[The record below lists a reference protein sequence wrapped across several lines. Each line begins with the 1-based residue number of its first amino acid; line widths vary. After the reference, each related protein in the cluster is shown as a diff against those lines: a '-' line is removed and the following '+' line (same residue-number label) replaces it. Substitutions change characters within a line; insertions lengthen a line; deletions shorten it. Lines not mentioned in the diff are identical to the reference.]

1 MATPADIVER
11 ALMPAELAERMPH
24 ARLLLSDEPQMES
37 PEHYEQLALLTSTLQ
52 WAWRERSGFFI
63 GANLSIYYDRNEL
76 TRRRFCGPDL
86 FVVNAAE
93 PAKRN
98 SWVVWEEGGRYP
110 DLIIELLSDST
121 AATDRNGK
129 KRLYQDVFRT
139 PEYFWFHP
147 ITLEFE
153 GFRLSAEH
161 RYEPIPPDASGH
173 RLSEALQM
181 RLGVHERQL
190 RFFDLDGALIPTP
203 AESALQEQA
212 EAEAQRQ
219 IAETERARADAERA
233 RAEAERQRA
242 DALADRLRAA
252 GLDPG
257 QK

>member
-1 MATPADIVER
+1 MATPAEVVER

-37 PEHYEQLALLTSTLQ
+37 PEHYEQLALLTTTLQ
-52 WAWRERSGFFI
+52 WAWRHRSGFFI
-63 GANLSIYYDRNEL
+63 GANLSIYYDRNQL

-86 FVVNAAE
+86 FVVNEAE

-121 AATDRNGK
+121 APTDRNGK

-147 ITLEFE
+147 LTLEFE

-161 RYEPIPPDASGH
+161 RYEPIPADARGQ
-173 RLSEALQM
+173 RLSEALRM
-181 RLGVHERQL
+181 RLGVHARKL
-190 RFFDLDGALIPTP
+190 RFFDLDGELIPTP
-203 AESALQEQA
+203 AESALQEHA
-212 EAEAQRQ
+212 EAEAQRRLAEAEHAR
-219 IAETERARADAERA
+219 AETEHA
-233 RAEAERQRA
+233 RAEAERRRA
-242 DALADRLRAA
+242 DALAARLRAA
-252 GLDPG
+252 GLDPDEA
-257 QK
+257 